1 MKRAHT
7 LVFWLTISALCAQ
20 PQPQATVHIYREKLS
35 TGAGAHPT
43 VSCDMFAIARIQN
56 GRVYNLKVS
65 AGRHS
70 FTTTHDQT
78 GILVDTE
85 PGKDYFVR
93 IDFTPNARLH
103 GDASPVLVPPEQGRM
118 ETMKLRPL
126 DGQYIEAATCGRP

>member
-1 MKRAHT
+1 MKRAHN
-7 LVFWLTISALCAQ
+7 LVFWLAISALSAQ
-20 PQPQATVHIYREKLS
+20 PQPQATVHIYRYKLS
-35 TGAGAHPT
+35 VAAAAHPT
-43 VSCDMFAIARIQN
+43 VSCDMFPIVRVQN
-56 GRVYNLKVS
+56 GRVYSLKVS

-78 GILVDTE
+78 GILVDAE

-93 IDFTPNARLH
+93 IDFTPNAKLH